1 MKTKLESPFSVHD
14 IVKYKYQVKEIKEPE
29 HLVQLFYEVIEIEIR
44 QCYSAIQ
51 VFLTV
56 RTIQYEAAFKSRYE
70 LTFDEKKKSG
80 LKGGVVIK
88 RTDMRPHNEYIKLRA
103 DEVIDASAEFKKLI
117 K

>member
-14 IVKYKYQVKEIKEPE
+14 IVKYKYQAKKIKEQE
-29 HLVQLFYEVIEIEIR
+29 HLVQIFYEVIEINIQ

-56 RTIQYEAAFKSRYE
+56 RPIQYETVFKLRHG
-70 LTFDEKKKSG
+70 LTVDEGKKLS
-80 LKGGVVIK
+80 LKGGMEISQ
-88 RTDMRPHNEYIKLRA
+88 TDMRPQDKYTKLRA
-103 DEVIDASAEFKKLI
+103 DEVVDANAEFKKLI